1 MSYLADDSRYDVQPY
16 RRCGRS
22 GLKLPAIS
30 LGFWHNFGDD
40 KPLETQRAVMR
51 RAFDL
56 GVTHFDLANNYGP
69 PYGAAEVNAGHIL
82 AEDFAPYRDE
92 LVISSK
98 AGWDMWPGPY
108 GDHGSRKYLTA
119 SLDQSLER
127 LGLDYVDIFYHHRP
141 DPETPLEETMGALDA
156 AVRAGKALYVGVS
169 SYSPERT
176 AQAAAILRDLGTP
189 MVIHQPSYS
198 MFNRWIEG
206 ELLGVLETEGV
217 GCIAFTALAQGLL
230 TNRYLGGVPADS
242 RAAQGKSLSTDA
254 ISEENLTRVRALNEI
269 AAGRGQSLAQLAL
282 AWVLRDPRVTST
294 LIGASS
300 VAQLEDNVAAVQRLD
315 FSDDELAAID
325 EHAVESGVDL
335 WADARDA
342 TAESGF

>member
-1 MSYLADDSRYDVQPY
+1 MPYQADDSRYDVQPY
-16 RRCGRS
+16 RRSGRS
-22 GLKLPAIS
+22 GLLLPAVS

-69 PYGAAEVNAGHIL
+69 PYGAAEVNTGHIL
-82 AEDFAPYRDE
+82 GQDFKPYRDE
-92 LVISSK
+92 LIISSK

-119 SLDQSLER
+119 SLDQSLQR

-141 DPETPLEETMGALDA
+141 DPDTPLEETMGALDA
-156 AVRAGKALYVGVS
+156 VVRAGKALYVGVS

-176 AQAAAILRDLGTP
+176 AEAAAILRRLGTP

-206 ELLGVLETEGV
+206 GLLEVLEQEGV

-230 TNRYLGGVPADS
+230 TNRYLDGVPADS
-242 RAAQGKSLSTDA
+242 RAAQGKSLPSDQ
-254 ISEENLTRVRALNEI
+254 ISDENLARVRALNEI
-269 AAGRGQSLAQLAL
+269 AQGRGQTLAQMAL

-300 VAQLEDNVAAVQRLD
+300 VAQLEDNVAATQRLD
-315 FSDDELAAID
+315 FSADELAAID
-325 EHAVESGVDL
+325 QHAVESGVDL
-335 WADARDA
+335 WADARDGKA
-342 TAESGF
+342 

>member
-1 MSYLADDSRYDVQPY
+1 MTYVADDARYEVQPY

-22 GLKLPAIS
+22 GLKLPAVS

-69 PYGAAEVNAGHIL
+69 PNGAAEVNTGTIL
-82 AEDFAPYRDE
+82 AQDFKPYRDE

-108 GDHGSRKYLTA
+108 GNFGSRKYLTA
-119 SLDQSLER
+119 SLDQSLQR
-127 LGLDYVDIFYHHRP
+127 LGLDYVDIFCHHRP

-169 SYSPERT
+169 SYSPEHT
-176 AQAAAILRDLGTP
+176 AAAAAILRDLGTP
-189 MVIHQPSYS
+189 MLIHQPSYS

-206 ELLGVLETEGV
+206 GLLEVLETEGI

-230 TNRYLGGVPADS
+230 TNRYLDGVPADS
-242 RAAQGKSLSTDA
+242 RAAQGKSLSTDQ
-254 ISEENLTRVRALNEI
+254 ISEENLARVRALNEI
-269 AAGRGQSLAQLAL
+269 ATGRGQTLAQLAL
-282 AWVLRDPRVTST
+282 AWVLRDARVTST

-300 VAQLEDNVAAVQRLD
+300 VAQLEDNVAAVQKLE
-315 FSDDELAAID
+315 FSADELAAID
-325 EHAVESGVDL
+325 EHAVEAGVDL
-335 WADARDA
+335 WATARDA
-342 TAESGF
+342 TAESSF

>member
-1 MSYLADDSRYDVQPY
+1 MTYAADDARYDVQPY

-22 GLKLPAIS
+22 GLKLPAVS

-69 PYGAAEVNAGHIL
+69 PFGAAEINAGQIL
-82 AEDFAPYRDE
+82 KSDFASYRDE

-98 AGWDMWPGPY
+98 AGWGMWPGPY
-108 GDHGSRKYLTA
+108 GDFGSRKYLTA
-119 SLDQSLER
+119 SLDQSLQR

-169 SYSPERT
+169 SYSAEHT
-176 AQAAAILRDLGTP
+176 AAAAAILRELGTP

-206 ELLGVLETEGV
+206 GLLEVLEQEGV

-230 TNRYLGGVPADS
+230 TNRYLDGVPADS
-242 RAAQGKSLSTDA
+242 RAAQGKSLSTDQ
-254 ISEENLTRVRALNEI
+254 ISDENLARVRALNEI
-269 AAGRGQSLAQLAL
+269 AKGRGQTLAQLAL
-282 AWVLRDPRVTST
+282 AWVLRDSRVTST

-300 VAQLEDNVAAVQRLD
+300 VAQLEDNVAAVKNLD
-315 FSDDELAAID
+315 FSADELAAID
-325 EHAVESGVDL
+325 EHAVDSGVDL
-335 WADARDA
+335 WAGAREA
-342 TAESGF
+342 TAA

>member
-1 MSYLADDSRYDVQPY
+1 MTYVADDARYDVQPY

-69 PYGAAEVNAGHIL
+69 PNGAAEVNAGGIL
-82 AEDFAPYRDE
+82 QQDFAAHRDE
-92 LVISSK
+92 LVISTK
-98 AGWDMWPGPY
+98 AGWGMWPGPY
-108 GDHGSRKYLTA
+108 GDFGSRKYLTA
-119 SLDQSLER
+119 SLDQSLQR
-127 LGLDYVDIFYHHRP
+127 MGLDYVDIFYHHRP

-169 SYSPERT
+169 SYSPSHT
-176 AQAAAILRDLGTP
+176 AAAAAILRDLGTP
-189 MVIHQPSYS
+189 MIIHQPSYS
-198 MFNRWIEG
+198 MFNRWIET
-206 ELLGVLETEGV
+206 ELLDVLEQEGV

-230 TNRYLGGVPADS
+230 TNRYLNGVPADS
-242 RAAQGKSLSTDA
+242 RAAQGKSLSTDQ
-254 ISEENLTRVRALNEI
+254 ISEDNLARVRALNEI
-269 AAGRGQSLAQLAL
+269 ASGRGQTLAQLAL

-300 VAQLEDNVAAVQRLD
+300 VAQLEDNVAAVNNLE
-315 FSDDELAAID
+315 FSADELAAID
-325 EHAVESGVDL
+325 EHAVDSGVDM
-335 WADARDA
+335 WATARDA
-342 TAESGF
+342 TTA